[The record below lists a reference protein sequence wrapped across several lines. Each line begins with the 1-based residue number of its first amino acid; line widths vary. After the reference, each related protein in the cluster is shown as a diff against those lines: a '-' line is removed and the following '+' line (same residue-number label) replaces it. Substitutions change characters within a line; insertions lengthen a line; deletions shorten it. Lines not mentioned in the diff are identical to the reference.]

1 MIFHSQAILGDD
13 DDDDCEVIIFLGELR
28 PKIGDQR

>member
-1 MIFHSQAILGDD
+1 MIFHSQAILGD